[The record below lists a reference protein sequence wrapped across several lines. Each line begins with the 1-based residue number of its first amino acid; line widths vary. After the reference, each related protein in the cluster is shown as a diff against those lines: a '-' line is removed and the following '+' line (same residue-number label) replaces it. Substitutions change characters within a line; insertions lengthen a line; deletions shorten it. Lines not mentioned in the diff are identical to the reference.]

1 MADTFTNSCMA
12 KTKSLHIAI
21 IGTGVI
27 GGSLGLA
34 IKQSVP
40 GAIVTGFDE
49 ADQIASALRR
59 DAIDYGTDSIASAV
73 HDADIVFIC
82 TPVQTILD
90 LLPIVAQNCRK
101 HAVIT
106 DVGSTKQSIVT
117 AAKRYFRTNG
127 TFVGGHPMAGSEGK
141 GIDYA
146 DPLLFQNAT
155 YVLCAEGSLK
165 RKAAVLSTLLHTIG
179 ARVLFLDAKSH
190 DRIAAAISHLPQLIA
205 VGMMEMIGKKNG
217 AHQAYLQLAAGG
229 FRDITRIASSP
240 YGMWK
245 DILSSNSVEIG
256 SIVKEFSA
264 LLTAFEHQLRTPA
277 GRASF
282 AARFKAAK
290 ELRDAIPKNSKG
302 FLHPLYELY
311 VSVDDRPGVLSSM
324 TTALYR
330 AKINIKDI
338 ELLKIRDGRGGTF
351 RLSFETKKETEVAAR
366 ILRKNQFITL

>member
-1 MADTFTNSCMA
+1 MA
-12 KTKSLHIAI
+12 KKSTLHIAI

-82 TPVQTILD
+82 TPVQTILE

-127 TFVGGHPMAGSEGK
+127 TFIGGHPMAGSEGK

-155 YVLCAEGSLK
+155 YVLCTEGSTK
-165 RKAAVLSTLLHTIG
+165 RKAAVLSSLLHTIG

-217 AHQAYLQLAAGG
+217 THQAYLQLAAGG

-245 DILSSNSVEIG
+245 DILSSNAVEIG
-256 SIVKEFSA
+256 SIVKKFSA
-264 LLTAFEHQLRTPA
+264 LLTAFEQQLRTPA

-282 AARFKAAK
+282 ASRFKAAK

-351 RLSFETKKETEVAAR
+351 RLSFESKKESEAAAR

>member
-1 MADTFTNSCMA
+1 MAGTFTNSRMA

-40 GAIVTGFDE
+40 NAIITGFDE

-59 DAIDYGTDSIASAV
+59 DAIDYGTDSVASAV

-82 TPVQTILD
+82 TPVQTILE
-90 LLPIVAQNCRK
+90 LLPIVAQRCKK
-101 HAVIT
+101 HAIIT
-106 DVGSTKQSIVT
+106 DVGSTKHSIVT
-117 AAKRYFRTNG
+117 AAKRYFQTNG
-127 TFVGGHPMAGSEGK
+127 TFIGGHPMAGSEGK
-141 GIDYA
+141 GIEYA

-155 YVLCAEGSLK
+155 YVLCTDGSTK
-165 RKAAVLSTLLHTIG
+165 RKGAVLSSLLHTIG

-190 DRIAAAISHLPQLIA
+190 DRIAASISHLPQLIA
-205 VGMMEMIGKKNG
+205 VGMMEMIGKKN
-217 AHQAYLQLAAGG
+217 ASHPAYLQLAAGG

-240 YGMWK
+240 YGMWR
-245 DILSSNSVEIG
+245 DILASNSGEI
-256 SIVKEFSA
+256 SSVLKEFSA
-264 LLTAFEHQLRTPA
+264 LLAVFEKQLRTPSA
-277 GRASF
+277 GKAF
-282 AARFKAAK
+282 AAQFKAAK

-302 FLHPLYELY
+302 FLHPLHELY

-351 RLSFETKKETEVAAR
+351 RLSFETKKETEAAAR
-366 ILRKNQFITL
+366 ILRKNHFITL